1 MTTHGGANGDRE
13 MFTEDQMAM
22 VGDHLEEL
30 RPWLSEEKLLR
41 SFLLTGFVLG
51 LAAHVTGYVL
61 RSALSAEPF
70 LLVADLL
77 YALGL
82 SLWTGMVVVAFV
94 QVYPRSKRRELK
106 RMLDAYEAKKRS
118 QAE

>member
-1 MTTHGGANGDRE
+1 MTTSRGTNGDQE

-22 VGDHLEEL
+22 VGDHLDEL

-41 SFLLTGFVLG
+41 SFLALGFALG
-51 LAAHVTGYVL
+51 LGAHVAGYVL
-61 RSALSAEPF
+61 RSAVSAEPF
-70 LLVADLL
+70 LLLADLL

-82 SLWTGMVVVAFV
+82 ALWTGMVVVAFV

-106 RMLDAYEAKKRS
+106 RMIDAYEAKRRT
-118 QAE
+118 QAD